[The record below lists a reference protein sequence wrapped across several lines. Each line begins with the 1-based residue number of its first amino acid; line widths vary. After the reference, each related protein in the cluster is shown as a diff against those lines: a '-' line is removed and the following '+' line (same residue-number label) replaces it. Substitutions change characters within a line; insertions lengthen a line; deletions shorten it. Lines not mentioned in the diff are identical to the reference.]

1 MLSNKEFEK
10 VCGLAKIA
18 IYENDKESFLKKIN
32 QVFEWIDQLAKI
44 DVASIDLDCD
54 PDIKT
59 TPERHDVV
67 IETNTR
73 SEVMSNTNQK
83 KFDMFCVPKV
93 VG

>member
-18 IYENDKESFLKKIN
+18 IYENDKESFLNKIN

-44 DVASIDLDCD
+44 DVSSIDLNDD
-54 PDIKT
+54 SDIKT
-59 TPERHDVV
+59 THERPDIVV
-67 IETNTR
+67 ETNTR
-73 SEVMSNTNQK
+73 SEVMSNTKQK
-83 KFDMFCVPKV
+83 KFNMFCVPKV